1 MVIHSTIQFSFPF
14 ALILTLP
21 IPLLLFPNICQLFR
35 GPIHKRPPPTNPFL
49 SFHSFPNPLFLLR
62 SLTSLTLILSGLNP
76 SQLSFPSLQTRI
88 PPTRPLTPRLTL
100 TFNAFYSPFVPSF
113 LLPHASH
120 LKLQPLDSFPEAHS
134 LSLPPVPLSSHLT
147 PSPPPCLA
155 PSSQRLTNSSTPTPF
170 PLLLDSADNS
180 ADTYC
185 QLPKLGTCLSNFI
198 NFQ

>member
-100 TFNAFYSPFVPSF
+100 TFNAFYF
-113 LLPHASH
+113 LR
-120 LKLQPLDSFPEAHS
+120 
-134 LSLPPVPLSSHLT
+134 SSSLT
-147 PSPPPCLA
+147 PHTS
-155 PSSQRLTNSSTPTPF
+155 NSSPLTPF
-170 PLLLDSADNS
+170 PRPIPSPFPLFPSPHTSHPPRRRASPRPHSASRIPPLPLLFLFFWTAPITPRILTANS
-180 ADTYC
+180 
-185 QLPKLGTCLSNFI
+185 QNLELV
-198 NFQ
+198 